1 MYTETD
7 IFIFDQSMLSH
18 KDFAV
23 QFAYQA
29 GEISRTNFLK
39 TKEVE
44 YKADHTMVTDTDKAI
59 NSLLIQEVQ
68 KNFPDHSIQ
77 WEEESLIKSNASF
90 TWICDPVDGTHPF
103 VNSIPVFTFWM
114 ALLHN
119 NEIILGVIY
128 DPIMDRMYV
137 AEKWMGAYCNNKAIH
152 VSTQSD
158 LENNYIAMYAG
169 ARWRTDRY
177 DLLDMQYQLKIQNK
191 KARDAISIHYMGALT
206 ASGNFMACIFAG
218 KSNRDMAP
226 ISILVKE
233 AWGKVTDLRWNPED
247 YSQPVKGQIAS
258 NWLIHDELVEMAQK
272 YLR

>member
-1 MYTETD
+1 MISY
-7 IFIFDQSMLSH
+7 

-39 TKEVE
+39 TKNVE
-44 YKADHTMVTDTDKAI
+44 YKADNTMVTDTDKAI

-68 KNFPDHSIQ
+68 KHFPDHSIQ
-77 WEEESLIKSNASF
+77 GEEESLIKSNASF

-137 AEKWMGAYCNNKAIH
+137 AEKDKWAYCNNQPIH
-152 VSTQSD
+152 VSTQTD
-158 LENNYIAMYAG
+158 MHNNYIAMYAW
-169 ARWRTDRY
+169 ARWRSDRY
-177 DLLDMQYQLKIQNK
+177 DILDMQHELRKEWK
-191 KARDAISIHYMGALT
+191 KVRDAISIHYMGALT
-206 ASGNFMACIFAG
+206 AAGNFMACIFAG
-218 KSNRDMAP
+218 KSNWDMAP

-233 AWGKVTDLRWNPED
+233 AWGKVTDFRWNPED

-258 NWLIHDELVEMAQK
+258 NGLIHDKLVEMVQK
-272 YLR
+272 HLK